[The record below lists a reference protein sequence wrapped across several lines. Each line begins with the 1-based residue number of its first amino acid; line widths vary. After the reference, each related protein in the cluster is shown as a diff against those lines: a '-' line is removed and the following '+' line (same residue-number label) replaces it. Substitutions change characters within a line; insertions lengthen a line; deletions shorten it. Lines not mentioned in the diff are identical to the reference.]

1 MILQHIHVKQIAAKD
16 ILIAE
21 KHATVAKQAD
31 TLTAQELTIKRLT
44 ADNDA
49 LKATHELEVEKL
61 KQQDNLTVHELTVK
75 RLNAEIE
82 ALKAAHE
89 EEIEIL
95 KQRWEKEANQ
105 CSKCRKNGHED
116 CQNYSRGGGQGC
128 WGAVKFER

>member
-21 KHATVAKQAD
+21 KHATVA
-31 TLTAQELTIKRLT
+31 
-44 ADNDA
+44 
-49 LKATHELEVEKL
+49 